1 MIQNV
6 FVAALVLLFAGGP
19 AHATEISKQE
29 QLFRKAMVP
38 DPKSE
43 DGVRMLAPGD
53 VIRAYMKSGHVR
65 RKPDLGADY
74 VDQRKFRKP
83 ATLFGHTLI
92 SIEEEYLTVYIGC
105 CVNPG
110 IGAVIEQNG
119 DMTELE
125 TYLAA
130 NKCRLNYLTEAKSIM
145 LDLNIPAKPGATY
158 HHIRCRR
165 DDITVNN

>member
-1 MIQNV
+1 MLKSSIAV
-6 FVAALVLLFAGGP
+6 VLLVFFGTAP
-19 AHATEISKQE
+19 ATADKISKQE

-38 DPKSE
+38 APDKD
-43 DGVRMLAPGD
+43 DGSRMLDPGS
-53 VIRAYMKSGHVR
+53 VIRAYIKSGHVR

-110 IGAVIEQNG
+110 IGAVIQQNG
-119 DMTELE
+119 EMAELE
-125 TYLAA
+125 AYLAA
-130 NKCRLNYLTEAKSIM
+130 NKCRLNYLDDPKAIM
-145 LDLNIPAKPGATY
+145 ADLKITPKPDATY
-158 HHIRCRR
+158 HHIRCRQ
-165 DDITVNN
+165 DDIIRTE